1 MSSKCIYCGKSPSGY
16 YYQDWRG
23 TVVCQEH
30 KDCIIQCDSCYG
42 FYERAGSDVYQVEK
56 GRFVCKTCIDNEV
69 TLSNLGWTKK
79 QVLSR
84 LSKVGF
90 DDIRDD
96 ILNIK
101 IISKEEMNKMN
112 EIATGLHYGWSDI
125 CVRGRYNFEQTIF
138 VMSHLNKIHFA
149 KILAHEYLHA
159 WQLQNNIWEYNEYEN
174 NHKAK
179 CICEGFAQMGS
190 YLILSTIEHP
200 LAKQLLE
207 SMFRDDEEVYGKSFQ
222 KIFKRYEEVGW
233 FGIIR
238 EARLKQ
244 LKID

>member
-101 IISKEEMNKMN
+101 IISKE
-112 EIATGLHYGWSDI
+112 D
-125 CVRGRYNFEQTIF
+125 
-138 VMSHLNKIHFA
+138 
-149 KILAHEYLHA
+149 
-159 WQLQNNIWEYNEYEN
+159 
-174 NHKAK
+174 
-179 CICEGFAQMGS
+179 
-190 YLILSTIEHP
+190 
-200 LAKQLLE
+200 
-207 SMFRDDEEVYGKSFQ
+207 
-222 KIFKRYEEVGW
+222 
-233 FGIIR
+233 
-238 EARLKQ
+238 
-244 LKID
+244 